1 MRKLIIGIAG
11 LVLLGALAW
20 AVASRGVKTEE
31 ERPIAERPAI
41 PTKRVVSASGRIESI
56 SEEIPLAA
64 EIPGRLV
71 ELLVEEGAK
80 VSQGQPL
87 ARLDAREYRAQVDS
101 AEALVRQKEAELQR
115 LQNGSREQERREAR
129 ALTREAEALLEN
141 MRTERDR
148 RAGLFR
154 SGDIAREE
162 VERAERQLEVAQARF
177 EAATERQRLI
187 EAAPRDEDLARAQA
201 ELALAEA
208 RAASTRILLGKT
220 VIHAPI
226 GGVILRRHLRV
237 GEVVAASQTGALQPI
252 YTLGDLSRLRVRAE
266 IDELDIGRVQRDD
279 PAYVTID
286 AYGDRRFPGRV
297 VRLGQLLG
305 RKTLRSDNPA
315 EKTDTKIL
323 EVLIDLDPVDDL
335 SVRLLVGLRVQ
346 VFLPESSAP

>member
-1 MRKLIIGIAG
+1 MMRKLIMGGTG

-20 AVASRGVKTEE
+20 AVASREVKTEE
-31 ERPIAERPAI
+31 ERPTAERPAI
-41 PTKRVVSASGRIESI
+41 PARRVVSASGRIESI

-87 ARLDAREYRAQVDS
+87 ARLDPREYRAQVDS

-162 VERAERQLEVAQARF
+162 VER
-177 EAATERQRLI
+177 QRLI

-201 ELALAEA
+201 ELDLAEA

-279 PAYVTID
+279 PAYATID

>member
-1 MRKLIIGIAG
+1 MRKLMIGGAG

-20 AVASRGVKTEE
+20 VVASRATKTE
-31 ERPIAERPAI
+31 AEPPTGVRPAAPARRI
-41 PTKRVVSASGRIESI
+41 VSASGRIEPI
-56 SEEIPLAA
+56 SEEIALAA

-71 ELLVEEGAK
+71 ELLVEEGAT
-80 VSQGQPL
+80 VRRGQPL
-87 ARLDAREYRAQVDS
+87 ARLDPRDYRAQVDS
-101 AEALVRQKEAELQR
+101 AEALLRQKEAELQR

-129 ALTREAEALLEN
+129 ALAREAEAIMQN

-177 EAATERQRLI
+177 DAATERQLLI
-187 EAAPRDEDLARAQA
+187 EAAPRHEDLARAQA

-208 RAASTRILLGKT
+208 RAASTRLLLDKT
-220 VIHAPI
+220 VLHAPI
-226 GGVILRRHLRV
+226 DGVILRRHLRV
-237 GEVVAASQTGALQPI
+237 GEVVSASQTGALQPI
-252 YTLGDLSRLRVRAE
+252 YTLADLSRLRVRAE
-266 IDELDIGRVQRDD
+266 IDELDVGRVDLDD

-286 AYGDRRFPGRV
+286 AYGERRFPGRV